1 MYSTVC
7 MLEVLAEQYEHRVD
21 RVVSRDYMLVVLS
34 FSPVVGIGTPQ
45 LPHPQ
50 ASVYPPFGL
59 GGGGGTLARGRWGG
73 GANSDEGTGTVVL

>member
-1 MYSTVC
+1 
-7 MLEVLAEQYEHRVD
+7 MLEVPAEQYEHRVY

-50 ASVYPPFGL
+50 ASVYPTFGW
-59 GGGGGTLARGRWGG
+59 GGGALACGRWGG
-73 GANSDEGTGTVVL
+73 GGNLDEGTGTVVL